1 MDIEKRLNQAVAL
14 HQAGKLP
21 KAEQLYQ
28 QVLADNPRNSDAL
41 HLLGVI
47 AYQVG
52 KHEISVNLIT
62 NAIEIDSQQVEAY
75 NNLGIVFKEQGKLE
89 ESVQAHHKAIEI
101 QPDHAEAHYNLGDTY
116 QKQGKLEESIQA
128 YYKAIEIQPNY
139 TEAYNNLGIALKEQG
154 ELELAIQ
161 AYHKAIEIQPNY
173 VEVYNNLGIAL
184 KGQGELELA
193 IQAYHKAIEIQP
205 NYAEVHYN
213 LGNAYQEQKKLE
225 LATQVYHKA
234 IEIQPN
240 YAEAHNNVGNAYQEQ
255 GELELAIQAY
265 HKAIEIQPT
274 HIEAHNNIGNTYQE
288 QGKLEESVQAYH
300 KAIEIQPCSAEAYNN
315 LGNAYQEQGELELA
329 IQAYHKAIE
338 IQDDFAEAHNN
349 LGQILLLLGYFRQ
362 GWEEYEWRW
371 QCRNFSI
378 GQRNFPQPLWNGSNL
393 QGKSILVWAEQGI
406 GDEIMF
412 ANLLDS
418 LKKISSHIIVECE
431 IRLVAFFQR
440 SFPETQFVPRE
451 NPPNSRLLNSNIDY
465 QVPIGSLGQWLR
477 PDEDSFKQNRQ
488 SYLTTCTDKS
498 EQIKKRYQSLAADS
512 ILIGISWKSTGAKQK
527 QTLSK
532 STTLKD
538 WTSILSQQGC
548 CFINLQYGDIEPEL
562 EQFQEETGL
571 KIYCDQEIDALQNLD
586 DFATQVSALDLV
598 VSTSNTTAHIA
609 GALGKRVWTLLPYM
623 PNWRWMLNRNDTLWY
638 PHMRL
643 FRQNTIGDWRDV
655 FQRVTL
661 ALEQHITN
669 DKKHTK
675 L

>member
-28 QVLADNPRNSDAL
+28 QVLANNPRNSDAL

-47 AYQVG
+47 AHQVG

-75 NNLGIVFKEQGKLE
+75 NNLGIVFKKQGKLE
-89 ESVQAHHKAIEI
+89 KSVQAHHKAIEI

-128 YYKAIEIQPNY
+128 YYKATEIQPNY

-154 ELELAIQ
+154 ELELAMQ
-161 AYHKAIEIQPNY
+161 AYHKAIEIQPSS
-173 VEVYNNLGIAL
+173 
-184 KGQGELELA
+184 
-193 IQAYHKAIEIQP
+193 
-205 NYAEVHYN
+205 AEVHYN
-213 LGNAYQEQKKLE
+213 LGNAYQEQKKSE

-240 YAEAHNNVGNAYQEQ
+240 YAEAHNNLGNAYQEQ

-300 KAIEIQPCSAEAYNN
+300 KAIEIQPSSAEAYNN

-349 LGQILLLLGYFRQ
+349 LGQILLLLGHFRQ

-378 GQRNFPQPLWNGSNL
+378 GERNFPQPLWNGSNL
-393 QGKSILVWAEQGI
+393 QGKSILVWTEQGI

-418 LKKISSHIIVECE
+418 LKKISNHIIVECE

-440 SFPETQFVPRE
+440 SFPEIQFVPRE
-451 NPPNSRLLNSNIDY
+451 NPPNSRLLNPNIDY

-477 PDEDSFKQNRQ
+477 PDEDSFNQNRQ

-538 WTSILSQQGC
+538 WASILSKQGC

-562 EQFQEETGL
+562 EQFQEETSL
-571 KIYCDQEIDALQNLD
+571 KIYRDQEIDALQNLD
-586 DFATQVSALDLV
+586 DFAAQVSALDLI

-655 FQRVTL
+655 FQRVAL
-661 ALEQHITN
+661 ALEEYMTN

>member
-101 QPDHAEAHYNLGDTY
+101 QPDHAEALYNLGDTY
-116 QKQGKLEESIQA
+116 QKQGKLEESVQA

-184 KGQGELELA
+184 KG
-193 IQAYHKAIEIQP
+193 
-205 NYAEVHYN
+205 
-213 LGNAYQEQKKLE
+213 
-225 LATQVYHKA
+225 
-234 IEIQPN
+234 
-240 YAEAHNNVGNAYQEQ
+240 
-255 GELELAIQAY
+255 
-265 HKAIEIQPT
+265 
-274 HIEAHNNIGNTYQE
+274 
-288 QGKLEESVQAYH
+288 
-300 KAIEIQPCSAEAYNN
+300 
-315 LGNAYQEQGELELA
+315 QGELELA

-477 PDEDSFKQNRQ
+477 PDEDSFNQNRQ

-655 FQRVTL
+655 FQRVAL

>member
-89 ESVQAHHKAIEI
+89 KSVQAHHKAIEI

-184 KGQGELELA
+184 KG
-193 IQAYHKAIEIQP
+193 
-205 NYAEVHYN
+205 
-213 LGNAYQEQKKLE
+213 
-225 LATQVYHKA
+225 
-234 IEIQPN
+234 
-240 YAEAHNNVGNAYQEQ
+240 Q

>member
-28 QVLADNPRNSDAL
+28 QVLANNPRNSDAL

-75 NNLGIVFKEQGKLE
+75 NNLGIVFKKQGKLE
-89 ESVQAHHKAIEI
+89 KSVQAHHKAIEI

-154 ELELAIQ
+154 ELKLAIQ
-161 AYHKAIEIQPNY
+161 AYHKAIEIQPSS
-173 VEVYNNLGIAL
+173 
-184 KGQGELELA
+184 
-193 IQAYHKAIEIQP
+193 
-205 NYAEVHYN
+205 AEVHYN
-213 LGNAYQEQKKLE
+213 LGNAYQEQKKSE

-240 YAEAHNNVGNAYQEQ
+240 YAEAH
-255 GELELAIQAY
+255 
-265 HKAIEIQPT
+265 
-274 HIEAHNNIGNTYQE
+274 
-288 QGKLEESVQAYH
+288 
-300 KAIEIQPCSAEAYNN
+300 NN

-349 LGQILLLLGYFRQ
+349 LGQILLLLGHFRQ

-378 GQRNFPQPLWNGSNL
+378 GERNFPQPLWNGSNL
-393 QGKSILVWAEQGI
+393 QGKSILVWTEQGI

-477 PDEDSFKQNRQ
+477 PDEDSFNQNRQ

-562 EQFQEETGL
+562 EQFQEETSL

-586 DFATQVSALDLV
+586 DFAAQVSALDLV
-598 VSTSNTTAHIA
+598 VSTSNTTTHIA

>member
-28 QVLADNPRNSDAL
+28 QVLANNPRNSDAL

-47 AYQVG
+47 AHQVG

-75 NNLGIVFKEQGKLE
+75 NNLGIVFKKQGKLE
-89 ESVQAHHKAIEI
+89 KSVQAHHKAIEI

-173 VEVYNNLGIAL
+173 
-184 KGQGELELA
+184 
-193 IQAYHKAIEIQP
+193 
-205 NYAEVHYN
+205 
-213 LGNAYQEQKKLE
+213 
-225 LATQVYHKA
+225 
-234 IEIQPN
+234 
-240 YAEAHNNVGNAYQEQ
+240 AEAH
-255 GELELAIQAY
+255 
-265 HKAIEIQPT
+265 
-274 HIEAHNNIGNTYQE
+274 
-288 QGKLEESVQAYH
+288 
-300 KAIEIQPCSAEAYNN
+300 NN

-349 LGQILLLLGYFRQ
+349 LGQILLLLGHFRQ

-378 GQRNFPQPLWNGSNL
+378 GERNFPQPLWNGSNL
-393 QGKSILVWAEQGI
+393 QGKSILVWTEQGI

-418 LKKISSHIIVECE
+418 LKKISNHIIVECE

-440 SFPETQFVPRE
+440 SFPEIQFVPRE
-451 NPPNSRLLNSNIDY
+451 NPPNSRLLNPNIDY

-477 PDEDSFKQNRQ
+477 PDEDSFNQNRQ

-532 STTLKD
+532 STALKD
-538 WTSILSQQGC
+538 WASILSKQGC

-562 EQFQEETGL
+562 EQFQEETSL
-571 KIYCDQEIDALQNLD
+571 KIYRDQEIDALQNLD
-586 DFATQVSALDLV
+586 DFAAQVSALDLI

-655 FQRVTL
+655 FQRVAL
-661 ALEQHITN
+661 ALEEYMTN

>member
-28 QVLADNPRNSDAL
+28 QVLANNPRNSDAL

-47 AYQVG
+47 AHQVG

-75 NNLGIVFKEQGKLE
+75 NNLGIVFKKQGKLE
-89 ESVQAHHKAIEI
+89 KSVQAHHKAIEI

-154 ELELAIQ
+154 ELELAMQ

-173 VEVYNNLGIAL
+173 AEVYNNLGIAL
-184 KGQGELELA
+184 KEQGKLELA

-205 NYAEVHYN
+205 SSAEVHYN
-213 LGNAYQEQKKLE
+213 LGNAYQEQKKSE

-240 YAEAHNNVGNAYQEQ
+240 YAEAHNNLGNAYQEQ

-265 HKAIEIQPT
+265 HKAIEIQP
-274 HIEAHNNIGNTYQE
+274 
-288 QGKLEESVQAYH
+288 S
-300 KAIEIQPCSAEAYNN
+300 SAEAYNN

-349 LGQILLLLGYFRQ
+349 LGQILLLLGHFRQ

-378 GQRNFPQPLWNGSNL
+378 GERNFPQPLWNGSNL
-393 QGKSILVWAEQGI
+393 QGKSILVWTEQGI

-418 LKKISSHIIVECE
+418 LKKISNHIIVECE

-440 SFPETQFVPRE
+440 SFPEIQFVPRE
-451 NPPNSRLLNSNIDY
+451 NPPNSRLLNPNIDY

-477 PDEDSFKQNRQ
+477 PDEDSFNQNRQ

-538 WTSILSQQGC
+538 WASILSKQGC
-548 CFINLQYGDIEPEL
+548 YFINLQYGDIEPEL
-562 EQFQEETGL
+562 EQFQEETSL
-571 KIYCDQEIDALQNLD
+571 KIYRDQEIDALQNLD
-586 DFATQVSALDLV
+586 DFAAQVSALDLI

-655 FQRVTL
+655 FQRVAL
-661 ALEQHITN
+661 ALEEYMTN

>member
-173 VEVYNNLGIAL
+173 
-184 KGQGELELA
+184 
-193 IQAYHKAIEIQP
+193 
-205 NYAEVHYN
+205 AEVHYN

-240 YAEAHNNVGNAYQEQ
+240 YAEAH
-255 GELELAIQAY
+255 
-265 HKAIEIQPT
+265 
-274 HIEAHNNIGNTYQE
+274 
-288 QGKLEESVQAYH
+288 
-300 KAIEIQPCSAEAYNN
+300 NN

>member
-139 TEAYNNLGIALKEQG
+139 TEAYNNLGIALK
-154 ELELAIQ
+154 
-161 AYHKAIEIQPNY
+161 
-173 VEVYNNLGIAL
+173 
-184 KGQGELELA
+184 
-193 IQAYHKAIEIQP
+193 
-205 NYAEVHYN
+205 
-213 LGNAYQEQKKLE
+213 
-225 LATQVYHKA
+225 
-234 IEIQPN
+234 
-240 YAEAHNNVGNAYQEQ
+240 
-255 GELELAIQAY
+255 
-265 HKAIEIQPT
+265 
-274 HIEAHNNIGNTYQE
+274 
-288 QGKLEESVQAYH
+288 
-300 KAIEIQPCSAEAYNN
+300 
-315 LGNAYQEQGELELA
+315 EQGELELA

>member
-75 NNLGIVFKEQGKLE
+75 NNLGIVFKKQGKLE
-89 ESVQAHHKAIEI
+89 KSVQAHHKAIEI

-184 KGQGELELA
+184 KG
-193 IQAYHKAIEIQP
+193 
-205 NYAEVHYN
+205 
-213 LGNAYQEQKKLE
+213 
-225 LATQVYHKA
+225 
-234 IEIQPN
+234 
-240 YAEAHNNVGNAYQEQ
+240 Q

-418 LKKISSHIIVECE
+418 LKKISNHIIVECE

-451 NPPNSRLLNSNIDY
+451 NPPNSQLLNSNIDY

>member
-184 KGQGELELA
+184 KGQGELELT

-240 YAEAHNNVGNAYQEQ
+240 YAEAH
-255 GELELAIQAY
+255 
-265 HKAIEIQPT
+265 
-274 HIEAHNNIGNTYQE
+274 
-288 QGKLEESVQAYH
+288 
-300 KAIEIQPCSAEAYNN
+300 NN

>member
-28 QVLADNPRNSDAL
+28 QVLANNPRNSDAL

-47 AYQVG
+47 AHQVG

-75 NNLGIVFKEQGKLE
+75 NNLGIVFKKQGKLE
-89 ESVQAHHKAIEI
+89 KSVQAHHKAIEI

-128 YYKAIEIQPNY
+128 YHKAIEIQPNY
-139 TEAYNNLGIALKEQG
+139 AEAYNNLGIALKEQG
-154 ELELAIQ
+154 ELELAMQ
-161 AYHKAIEIQPNY
+161 AYHKAIEIQPNS
-173 VEVYNNLGIAL
+173 
-184 KGQGELELA
+184 
-193 IQAYHKAIEIQP
+193 
-205 NYAEVHYN
+205 AEVHYN
-213 LGNAYQEQKKLE
+213 LGNAYQEQKKSE

-240 YAEAHNNVGNAYQEQ
+240 YAEAH
-255 GELELAIQAY
+255 
-265 HKAIEIQPT
+265 
-274 HIEAHNNIGNTYQE
+274 
-288 QGKLEESVQAYH
+288 
-300 KAIEIQPCSAEAYNN
+300 NN

-349 LGQILLLLGYFRQ
+349 LGQILLLLGHFRQ

-378 GQRNFPQPLWNGSNL
+378 GERNFPQPLWNGSNL
-393 QGKSILVWAEQGI
+393 QGKSILVWTEQGI

-418 LKKISSHIIVECE
+418 LKKISNHIIVECE

-440 SFPETQFVPRE
+440 SFPEIQFVPRE
-451 NPPNSRLLNSNIDY
+451 NPPNSRLLNPNIDY

-477 PDEDSFKQNRQ
+477 PDEDSFNQNRQ

-538 WTSILSQQGC
+538 WASILSKQGC

-562 EQFQEETGL
+562 EQFQEETSL
-571 KIYCDQEIDALQNLD
+571 KIYRDQEIDTLQNLD
-586 DFATQVSALDLV
+586 DFAAQVSALDLI

-609 GALGKRVWTLLPYM
+609 GSLGKRVWTLLPYM

-655 FQRVTL
+655 FQRVAL
-661 ALEQHITN
+661 ALEEYMTN

>member
-28 QVLADNPRNSDAL
+28 QVLANNPRNSDAL

-47 AYQVG
+47 AHQVG

-75 NNLGIVFKEQGKLE
+75 NNLGIVFKKQGKLE
-89 ESVQAHHKAIEI
+89 KSVQAHHKAIEI

-154 ELELAIQ
+154 ELELAMQ
-161 AYHKAIEIQPNY
+161 AYHKAIEIQPSS
-173 VEVYNNLGIAL
+173 
-184 KGQGELELA
+184 
-193 IQAYHKAIEIQP
+193 
-205 NYAEVHYN
+205 AEVHYN
-213 LGNAYQEQKKLE
+213 LGNAYQEQKKSE

-240 YAEAHNNVGNAYQEQ
+240 YAEAHNNLGNAYQEQ

-300 KAIEIQPCSAEAYNN
+300 KAIEIQPSSAEAYNN

-349 LGQILLLLGYFRQ
+349 LGQILLLLGHFRQ

-378 GQRNFPQPLWNGSNL
+378 GERNFPQPLWNGSNL
-393 QGKSILVWAEQGI
+393 QGKSILVWTEQGI

-418 LKKISSHIIVECE
+418 LKKISNHIIVECE

-440 SFPETQFVPRE
+440 SFPEIQFVPRE
-451 NPPNSRLLNSNIDY
+451 NPPNSRLLNPNIDY

-477 PDEDSFKQNRQ
+477 PDEDSFNQNRQ

-538 WTSILSQQGC
+538 WASILSKQGC

-562 EQFQEETGL
+562 EQFQEETSL
-571 KIYCDQEIDALQNLD
+571 KIYRDQEIDALQNLD
-586 DFATQVSALDLV
+586 DFAAQVSALDLI

-655 FQRVTL
+655 FQRVAL
-661 ALEQHITN
+661 ALEEYMTN

>member
-75 NNLGIVFKEQGKLE
+75 NNLGIVFKKQGKLE
-89 ESVQAHHKAIEI
+89 KSVQAHHKAIEI

-173 VEVYNNLGIAL
+173 
-184 KGQGELELA
+184 
-193 IQAYHKAIEIQP
+193 
-205 NYAEVHYN
+205 AEVHYN

-240 YAEAHNNVGNAYQEQ
+240 YAEAH
-255 GELELAIQAY
+255 
-265 HKAIEIQPT
+265 
-274 HIEAHNNIGNTYQE
+274 
-288 QGKLEESVQAYH
+288 
-300 KAIEIQPCSAEAYNN
+300 NN

>member
-139 TEAYNNLGIALKEQG
+139 TE
-154 ELELAIQ
+154 
-161 AYHKAIEIQPNY
+161 
-173 VEVYNNLGIAL
+173 VYNNLGIAL
-184 KGQGELELA
+184 IGQGELDLA

-240 YAEAHNNVGNAYQEQ
+240 YAEAH
-255 GELELAIQAY
+255 
-265 HKAIEIQPT
+265 
-274 HIEAHNNIGNTYQE
+274 
-288 QGKLEESVQAYH
+288 
-300 KAIEIQPCSAEAYNN
+300 NN

-655 FQRVTL
+655 FQRVAL

>member
-28 QVLADNPRNSDAL
+28 QVLANNPRNSDAL

-173 VEVYNNLGIAL
+173 AEVYNNLGIAL
-184 KGQGELELA
+184 KEQGELKLA

-205 NYAEVHYN
+205 SSAEVHYN
-213 LGNAYQEQKKLE
+213 LGNAYQEQKKSE

-240 YAEAHNNVGNAYQEQ
+240 YAEAH
-255 GELELAIQAY
+255 
-265 HKAIEIQPT
+265 
-274 HIEAHNNIGNTYQE
+274 
-288 QGKLEESVQAYH
+288 
-300 KAIEIQPCSAEAYNN
+300 NN

-349 LGQILLLLGYFRQ
+349 FGQILLLLGHFRQ

-378 GQRNFPQPLWNGSNL
+378 GERNFPQPLWNGSNL
-393 QGKSILVWAEQGI
+393 QGKSILVWTEQGI

-418 LKKISSHIIVECE
+418 LKKISNHIIVECE

-440 SFPETQFVPRE
+440 SFPEIQFVPRE
-451 NPPNSRLLNSNIDY
+451 NPPNSRLLNPNIDY

-477 PDEDSFKQNRQ
+477 PDEDSFNQNRQ

-538 WTSILSQQGC
+538 WASILSKQGC

-562 EQFQEETGL
+562 EQFQEETSL
-571 KIYCDQEIDALQNLD
+571 KIYRDQEIDALQNLD
-586 DFATQVSALDLV
+586 DFAAQVSALDLI

-655 FQRVTL
+655 FQRVAL
-661 ALEQHITN
+661 ALEEYMTN

>member
-101 QPDHAEAHYNLGDTY
+101 QPDHAEALYNLGDTY

-173 VEVYNNLGIAL
+173 
-184 KGQGELELA
+184 
-193 IQAYHKAIEIQP
+193 
-205 NYAEVHYN
+205 AEVHYN
-213 LGNAYQEQKKLE
+213 LGNAYQEQIKLE

-240 YAEAHNNVGNAYQEQ
+240 YAEAH
-255 GELELAIQAY
+255 
-265 HKAIEIQPT
+265 
-274 HIEAHNNIGNTYQE
+274 
-288 QGKLEESVQAYH
+288 
-300 KAIEIQPCSAEAYNN
+300 NN

-393 QGKSILVWAEQGI
+393 QGKSILVWTEQGI

>member
-240 YAEAHNNVGNAYQEQ
+240 YAEAH
-255 GELELAIQAY
+255 
-265 HKAIEIQPT
+265 
-274 HIEAHNNIGNTYQE
+274 
-288 QGKLEESVQAYH
+288 
-300 KAIEIQPCSAEAYNN
+300 NN

-669 DKKHTK
+669 NKKHTK

>member
-28 QVLADNPRNSDAL
+28 QVLANNPRNSDAL

-47 AYQVG
+47 AHQVG

-75 NNLGIVFKEQGKLE
+75 NNLGIVFKKQGKLE
-89 ESVQAHHKAIEI
+89 KSVQAHHKAIEI

-128 YYKAIEIQPNY
+128 YHKAIEIQPNY

-173 VEVYNNLGIAL
+173 AEAYNNLGIAL
-184 KGQGELELA
+184 KEQGELELA
-193 IQAYHKAIEIQP
+193 MQAYHKAIEIQP
-205 NYAEVHYN
+205 SSAEVHYN
-213 LGNAYQEQKKLE
+213 LGNAYQEQKKSE

-240 YAEAHNNVGNAYQEQ
+240 YAEAH
-255 GELELAIQAY
+255 
-265 HKAIEIQPT
+265 
-274 HIEAHNNIGNTYQE
+274 
-288 QGKLEESVQAYH
+288 
-300 KAIEIQPCSAEAYNN
+300 NN

-349 LGQILLLLGYFRQ
+349 LGQILLLLGHFRQ

-378 GQRNFPQPLWNGSNL
+378 GERNFPQPLWNGSNL
-393 QGKSILVWAEQGI
+393 QGKSILVWTEQGI

-418 LKKISSHIIVECE
+418 LKKISNHIIVECE

-440 SFPETQFVPRE
+440 SFPEIQFVPRE
-451 NPPNSRLLNSNIDY
+451 NPPNSRLLNPNIDY

-477 PDEDSFKQNRQ
+477 PDEDSFNQNRQ

-532 STTLKD
+532 STALKD
-538 WTSILSQQGC
+538 WASILSKQGC

-562 EQFQEETGL
+562 EQFQEETSL
-571 KIYCDQEIDALQNLD
+571 KIYRDQEIDALQNLD
-586 DFATQVSALDLV
+586 DFAAQVSALDLI

-655 FQRVTL
+655 FQRVAL
-661 ALEQHITN
+661 ALEEYMTN

>member
-184 KGQGELELA
+184 KG
-193 IQAYHKAIEIQP
+193 
-205 NYAEVHYN
+205 
-213 LGNAYQEQKKLE
+213 
-225 LATQVYHKA
+225 
-234 IEIQPN
+234 
-240 YAEAHNNVGNAYQEQ
+240 Q

>member
-75 NNLGIVFKEQGKLE
+75 NNLGIVFK
-89 ESVQAHHKAIEI
+89 
-101 QPDHAEAHYNLGDTY
+101 
-116 QKQGKLEESIQA
+116 
-128 YYKAIEIQPNY
+128 
-139 TEAYNNLGIALKEQG
+139 
-154 ELELAIQ
+154 
-161 AYHKAIEIQPNY
+161 
-173 VEVYNNLGIAL
+173 
-184 KGQGELELA
+184 
-193 IQAYHKAIEIQP
+193 
-205 NYAEVHYN
+205 
-213 LGNAYQEQKKLE
+213 
-225 LATQVYHKA
+225 
-234 IEIQPN
+234 
-240 YAEAHNNVGNAYQEQ
+240 
-255 GELELAIQAY
+255 
-265 HKAIEIQPT
+265 
-274 HIEAHNNIGNTYQE
+274 E

-451 NPPNSRLLNSNIDY
+451 NPPNSRLLNPNIDY

-477 PDEDSFKQNRQ
+477 PDEDSFNQNRQ
-488 SYLTTCTDKS
+488 SYLTTSTDKS
-498 EQIKKRYQSLAADS
+498 EQIKKR
-512 ILIGISWKSTGAKQK
+512 
-527 QTLSK
+527 
-532 STTLKD
+532 
-538 WTSILSQQGC
+538 
-548 CFINLQYGDIEPEL
+548 
-562 EQFQEETGL
+562 
-571 KIYCDQEIDALQNLD
+571 
-586 DFATQVSALDLV
+586 
-598 VSTSNTTAHIA
+598 
-609 GALGKRVWTLLPYM
+609 
-623 PNWRWMLNRNDTLWY
+623 
-638 PHMRL
+638 
-643 FRQNTIGDWRDV
+643 
-655 FQRVTL
+655 
-661 ALEQHITN
+661 
-669 DKKHTK
+669 
-675 L
+675 

>member
-28 QVLADNPRNSDAL
+28 QVLANNPRNSDAL

-47 AYQVG
+47 AHQVG

-75 NNLGIVFKEQGKLE
+75 NNLGIVFKKQGKLE
-89 ESVQAHHKAIEI
+89 KSVQAHHKAIEI

-173 VEVYNNLGIAL
+173 AEAYNNLGIAL
-184 KGQGELELA
+184 KEQGELELA
-193 IQAYHKAIEIQP
+193 MQAYHKAIEIQP
-205 NYAEVHYN
+205 SSAEVHYN
-213 LGNAYQEQKKLE
+213 LGNAYQEQKKSE

-240 YAEAHNNVGNAYQEQ
+240 YAEAHNNLGNAYQEQ

-265 HKAIEIQPT
+265 HKAIEIQP
-274 HIEAHNNIGNTYQE
+274 
-288 QGKLEESVQAYH
+288 S
-300 KAIEIQPCSAEAYNN
+300 SAEAYNN

-349 LGQILLLLGYFRQ
+349 LGQILLLLGHFRQ

-378 GQRNFPQPLWNGSNL
+378 GERNFPQPLWNGSNL
-393 QGKSILVWAEQGI
+393 QGKSILVWTEQGI

-418 LKKISSHIIVECE
+418 LKKISNHIIVECE

-440 SFPETQFVPRE
+440 SFPEIQFVPRE
-451 NPPNSRLLNSNIDY
+451 NPPNSRLLNPNIDY

-477 PDEDSFKQNRQ
+477 PDEDSFNQNRQ

-538 WTSILSQQGC
+538 WASILSKQGC

-562 EQFQEETGL
+562 EQFQEETSL
-571 KIYCDQEIDALQNLD
+571 KIYRDQEIDALQNLD
-586 DFATQVSALDLV
+586 DFAAQVSALDLV
-598 VSTSNTTAHIA
+598 VSTSNTTTHIA

-655 FQRVTL
+655 FQRVAL
-661 ALEQHITN
+661 ALEEYMTN

>member
-139 TEAYNNLGIALKEQG
+139 TEAYNNLGIAFKAQG
-154 ELELAIQ
+154 ELD
-161 AYHKAIEIQPNY
+161 
-173 VEVYNNLGIAL
+173 
-184 KGQGELELA
+184 LA

-240 YAEAHNNVGNAYQEQ
+240 YAEAH
-255 GELELAIQAY
+255 
-265 HKAIEIQPT
+265 
-274 HIEAHNNIGNTYQE
+274 
-288 QGKLEESVQAYH
+288 
-300 KAIEIQPCSAEAYNN
+300 NN

>member
-139 TEAYNNLGIALKEQG
+139 VEAYNNLGIALKEQG

-240 YAEAHNNVGNAYQEQ
+240 YAEAH
-255 GELELAIQAY
+255 
-265 HKAIEIQPT
+265 
-274 HIEAHNNIGNTYQE
+274 
-288 QGKLEESVQAYH
+288 
-300 KAIEIQPCSAEAYNN
+300 NN

-655 FQRVTL
+655 FQRVAL
-661 ALEQHITN
+661 ALEQYMTN

>member
-240 YAEAHNNVGNAYQEQ
+240 YAEAH
-255 GELELAIQAY
+255 
-265 HKAIEIQPT
+265 
-274 HIEAHNNIGNTYQE
+274 
-288 QGKLEESVQAYH
+288 
-300 KAIEIQPCSAEAYNN
+300 NN

>member
-28 QVLADNPRNSDAL
+28 QVLANNPRNSDAL

-47 AYQVG
+47 AHQVG

-75 NNLGIVFKEQGKLE
+75 NNLGIVFKKQGKLE
-89 ESVQAHHKAIEI
+89 KSVQAHHKAIEI

-128 YYKAIEIQPNY
+128 YHKAIEIQPNY

-173 VEVYNNLGIAL
+173 AEAYNNLGIAL
-184 KGQGELELA
+184 KEQGELELA
-193 IQAYHKAIEIQP
+193 MQAYHKAIEIQP
-205 NYAEVHYN
+205 NSAEVHYN
-213 LGNAYQEQKKLE
+213 LGNAYQEQKKSE

-240 YAEAHNNVGNAYQEQ
+240 YAEAHNNLGNAYQEQ

-300 KAIEIQPCSAEAYNN
+300 KAIEIQPSSAEAYNN

-349 LGQILLLLGYFRQ
+349 LGQILLLLGHFRQ

-378 GQRNFPQPLWNGSNL
+378 GERNFPQPLWNGSNL
-393 QGKSILVWAEQGI
+393 QGKSILVWTEQGI

-418 LKKISSHIIVECE
+418 LKKISNHIIVECE

-440 SFPETQFVPRE
+440 SFPEIQFVPRE
-451 NPPNSRLLNSNIDY
+451 NPPNSRLLNPNIDY

-477 PDEDSFKQNRQ
+477 PDEDSFNQNRQ

-538 WTSILSQQGC
+538 WASILSKQGC

-562 EQFQEETGL
+562 EQFQEETSL
-571 KIYCDQEIDALQNLD
+571 KIYRDQEIDALQNLD
-586 DFATQVSALDLV
+586 DFAAQVSALDLI

-609 GALGKRVWTLLPYM
+609 GSLGKRVWTLLPYM

-655 FQRVTL
+655 FQRVAL
-661 ALEQHITN
+661 ALEEYMTN